1 VIILKQTKTELH
13 THFLGMLTA
22 EELLKMAQEYTDY
35 IYWPLNKAIDENSRF
50 IKIKNIM
57 NNPTALEQLRIEHG
71 KKVPYE
77 ELENYYQTRTSLIN
91 YLISINFLAKG
102 KKHFNLSNIILNPN
116 LKKNAYKYMLKSNK
130 KSADIMTMFFI
141 SLLEYAKEEKKNN
154 IELRTKCQE
163 EVFSNYI
170 NKSLKELINMKVEY
184 VEISYSY
191 EDIISLM
198 NIKPEIS
205 DKIKCKFLLS
215 TGRDRSIK
223 KMKQSAKELEKAL
236 SKGMTVGFDIMGQE
250 VELGDTEKNYS
261 TNNDSKSFKRKLEIL
276 IETLL
281 KNNSNNT
288 LRIHSGETKV
298 SYKNTEWILDT
309 LLEIKEEY
317 KQNKGMNVL
326 PPPEL
331 RIGHGIYFE
340 DTKTYID
347 KLRDLSAIIEINASS
362 NLALSNIEHYGL
374 LPYDYYLK
382 NQIPIVL
389 STDAH
394 GLYDTSIRRED
405 YIAKEISKNY
415 DVITGIDEK
424 IREVKRRR

>member
-1 VIILKQTKTELH
+1 MKQTKTELH

-22 EELLKMAQEYTDY
+22 EELLRMAQEYTDY
-35 IYWPLNKAIDENSRF
+35 IYWPLNRAIDENSRF
-50 IKIKNIM
+50 VKIKSII
-57 NNPTALEQLRIEHG
+57 NNPAALEQLRIKHG

-77 ELENYYQTRTSLIN
+77 ELDNYYETRTSLIN
-91 YLISINFLAKG
+91 YLISINFLSKG
-102 KKHFNLSNIILNPN
+102 KKHFNLSKIILDPN
-116 LKKNAYKYMLKSNK
+116 LKKNAYKYMLKTNK
-130 KSADIMTMFFI
+130 KNTDILSMFFI
-141 SLLEYAKEEKKNN
+141 SMLEYAKEEKKNDIN
-154 IELRTKCQE
+154 LKIKCQE
-163 EVFSNYI
+163 EIFSNYI
-170 NKSLKELINMKVEY
+170 NKSLKELISMKVEY

-191 EDIISLM
+191 EYIISLIK
-198 NIKPEIS
+198 IKPEIA

-223 KMKQSAKELEKAL
+223 QMKQSAKELEKAL
-236 SKGMTVGFDIMGQE
+236 SKEMTVGFDIMGQE
-250 VELGDTEKNYS
+250 VELSDKEKTYS

-298 SYKNTEWILDT
+298 SYQNTEWILDA
-309 LLEIKEEY
+309 LLEIKEDY
-317 KQNKGMNVL
+317 KINKGMNIL

-340 DTKTYID
+340 DTKNYVN
-347 KLRDLSAIIEINASS
+347 KLKDLNAIIEINASS
-362 NLALSNIEHYGL
+362 NIALSNIEHNGL

-382 NQIPIVL
+382 NQIPVVL

-394 GLYDTSIRRED
+394 GLYDTTIKKED
-405 YIAKEISKNY
+405 YIAKEISENY
-415 DVITGIDEK
+415 DVITQIDKK
-424 IREVKRRR
+424 IAEVKRRR